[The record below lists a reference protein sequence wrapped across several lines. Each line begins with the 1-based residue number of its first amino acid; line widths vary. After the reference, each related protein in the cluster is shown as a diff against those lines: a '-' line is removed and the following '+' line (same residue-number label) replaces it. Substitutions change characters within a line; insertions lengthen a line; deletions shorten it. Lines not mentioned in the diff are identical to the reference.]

1 MLSKLILHNSDL
13 KRLMDEGYEIEV
25 RGGHL
30 IVHQIPYVNSKCEL
44 MTGKLITPLELSGE
58 KTIKPQHTIHFMG
71 EHPCHNDGSI
81 LTSIKHSEVSQK
93 LYDDI
98 DLNFM
103 FSNKPQNG
111 YDNHYEKVIRYIEL
125 ITAPAKSIDKNS
137 SAATFKVIEC
147 DEEHSIFN
155 YLDTNSSR
163 ANINFINDKFKGMR
177 IGIIG
182 LGGTG
187 SYILDLVAK
196 TPVDEIL
203 LFDDD
208 EFLLHNAF
216 RAPGAPSIETLNK
229 KMKKVDYFTS
239 LYSNMRKNIVPHR
252 VKIVDEN
259 AKLLKDLDFVF
270 ISVDSNI
277 ARNTIISKLLNFQV
291 PFIDVGLGVEIKNDT
306 LTAILRATLGTETM
320 HEHLPTRIGSINGGD
335 DEYSTNIQIADL
347 NAMNALMAVI
357 KWKRYIGF
365 YKDLKEEHNITFTVN
380 TGQMLSDDFAT

>member
-1 MLSKLILHNSDL
+1 
-13 KRLMDEGYEIEV
+13 
-25 RGGHL
+25 
-30 IVHQIPYVNSKCEL
+30 VN
-44 MTGKLITPLELSGE
+44 
-58 KTIKPQHTIHFMG
+58 
-71 EHPCHNDGSI
+71 
-81 LTSIKHSEVSQK
+81 QK